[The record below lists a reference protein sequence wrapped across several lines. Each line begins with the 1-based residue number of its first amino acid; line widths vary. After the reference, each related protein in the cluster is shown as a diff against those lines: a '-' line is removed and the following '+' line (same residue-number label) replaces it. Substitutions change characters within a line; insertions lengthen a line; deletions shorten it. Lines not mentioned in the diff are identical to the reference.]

1 MIDPH
6 DRPSRRDVAIGAT
19 AIGALAGVA
28 ALLMCFGKLQPVLER
43 RFPVILE
50 TTSAQGLRA
59 GSLVTLN
66 GVGVGAV
73 RDVAVD
79 PGWNPPVRVTFELR
93 GDARVPADADVRMSG
108 SLVGGASE
116 LAFTALA
123 AGKSSGALLA
133 ATDPPMRVR
142 GETAGLQERIDA
154 VVSRASALFDEAN
167 DTAHLIG
174 SLSQSVQSDA
184 SKLASSLQRAS
195 DSLASAMARVDGLV
209 ARVGK
214 GEGTAGR
221 MVADPALYENLSD
234 SAVRLREALDQANL
248 LLMQI
253 REKGLQI
260 KVP

>member
-1 MIDPH
+1 MIDH
-6 DRPSRRDVAIGAT
+6 GDRPTRRDVALGAT
-19 AIGALAGVA
+19 AIGALAGLA
-28 ALLMCFGKLQPVLER
+28 ALLMSFGKLQPVLER
-43 RFPVILE
+43 RFPVVLE

-66 GVGVGAV
+66 GVAVGAV

-79 PGWNPPVRVTFELR
+79 PAWNPPVRVTFELR
-93 GDARVPADADVRMSG
+93 GDARVPADAEVRMSG
-108 SLVGGASE
+108 SLVGGSSE
-116 LAFTALA
+116 LAFTARA
-123 AGKSSGALLA
+123 AGKSSGVLLA
-133 ATDPPMRVR
+133 AAEPPMRLR

-154 VVSRASALFDEAN
+154 TIARASALFDEAS

-184 SKLASSLQRAS
+184 SRLSASLQRAS
-195 DSLASAMARVDGLV
+195 DSLASAMARVDELM
-209 ARVGK
+209 ARVAK

-221 MVADPALYENLSD
+221 MVADPTLYDNLSD
-234 SAVRLREALDQANL
+234 GAIRLREALDQANL